1 MLLLELIGLVLLI
14 QIWKYETQ
22 NVKDMDAAGLFLR
35 LMIVGLVILGI
46 MIIFIDLLDFISGV
60 LI

>member
-1 MLLLELIGLVLLI
+1 
-14 QIWKYETQ
+14 
-22 NVKDMDAAGLFLR
+22 MDAAGLFLR